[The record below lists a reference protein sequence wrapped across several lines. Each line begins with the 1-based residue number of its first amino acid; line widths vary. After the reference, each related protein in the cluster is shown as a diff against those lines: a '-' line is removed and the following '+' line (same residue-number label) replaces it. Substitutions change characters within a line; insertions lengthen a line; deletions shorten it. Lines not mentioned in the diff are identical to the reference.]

1 MEIINANKTRKKPRT
16 NVSRGKG
23 ETRGRAESPTQ
34 TAAAK
39 ISEVLGLG
47 VKQ

>member
-1 MEIINANKTRKKPRT
+1 MEIINANKTREEPRT

-34 TAAAK
+34 TASAET
-39 ISEVLGLG
+39 SEVLGLG
-47 VKQ
+47 VK